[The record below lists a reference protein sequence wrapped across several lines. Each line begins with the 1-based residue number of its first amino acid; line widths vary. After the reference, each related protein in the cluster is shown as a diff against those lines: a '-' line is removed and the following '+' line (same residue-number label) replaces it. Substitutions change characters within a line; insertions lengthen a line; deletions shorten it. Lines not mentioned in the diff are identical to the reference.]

1 LLEGGA
7 ADCGDLNSTG
17 ADGPMTPPFTFAPP
31 DGVLKNFKNICGE
44 IAGSDCAGGG
54 DDDGGAEV
62 AGAAMFVSGGLAF
75 VSVWTT
81 GGSIGIS
88 AAGVFVWGII
98 CAGKIYA
105 LGVGIGMESVFAADW
120 SFTSEDFGRTML
132 LKGFCGARNLRAAGP
147 TLGKYPG
154 LGRHSKLAR
163 RSIVA
168 AKKTATPEQRKYLPR
183 RMKRKF
189 TELAEN
195 TRRPADEH
203 RKLIGTFAREL

>member
-1 LLEGGA
+1 V
-7 ADCGDLNSTG
+7 TG
-17 ADGPMTPPFTFAPP
+17 
-31 DGVLKNFKNICGE
+31 V
-44 IAGSDCAGGG
+44 
-54 DDDGGAEV
+54 
-62 AGAAMFVSGGLAF
+62 
-75 VSVWTT
+75 
-81 GGSIGIS
+81 SIGIS
-88 AAGVFVWGII
+88 AAGVCVCGII
-98 CAGKIYA
+98 GAGRISVF
-105 LGVGIGMESVFAADW
+105 GVGIGMESVFAADW
-120 SFTSEDFGRTML
+120 LFISDDFGKTML

-168 AKKTATPEQRKYLPR
+168 AKKAATPEQRKYLPR

-189 TELAEN
+189 TELAGN